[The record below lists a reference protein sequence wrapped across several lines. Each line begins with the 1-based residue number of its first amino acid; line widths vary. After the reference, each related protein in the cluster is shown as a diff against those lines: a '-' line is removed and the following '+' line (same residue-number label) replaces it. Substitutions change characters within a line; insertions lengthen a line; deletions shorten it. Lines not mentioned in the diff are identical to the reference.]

1 MAQKN
6 QAVKEEI
13 MESGLFKSQVYQD
26 ALKQLDI
33 AAGIMKLDPNILT
46 RLKYPKRALVVSVP
60 VRMDDGHIQVFMGYR
75 VQHNMTLGPG
85 KGGVRYH
92 PSVNLSETAALAML
106 MTLKCALFGL
116 PLGGAKGGIRCN
128 PNQMSR
134 GEKQRMTRR
143 YTMEIFNL
151 IGPDKDIPAPDI
163 GTDEQVMAWMMDTY
177 SQNVGFA
184 IPGSVTGKPLEIGG
198 SLGRTDATGKG
209 VVYAIMEAASHLN
222 MTLDKNISVAVQGFG
237 KVGAEA
243 ARKMDK
249 IGCRVVAVSDELGGI
264 YNKKGLNL
272 EALHKHLEE
281 KKPLSE
287 FKEAES
293 ITNAELLELKC
304 DILIPAAIESQITKN
319 NADRIKC
326 KIIAEGANSPTT
338 PEADQILFDKGIFI
352 IPDILANAGGVTV
365 SYFEWVQ
372 GLQKF
377 FWDEKEVSNRLWNIM
392 SESFKR
398 VIQVKN
404 EFKTTTRTAALIAAV
419 RHLSKAMLIRGFFP

>member
-1 MAQKN
+1 MAQKD

-85 KGGVRYH
+85 KGGIRYH

-404 EFKTTTRTAALIAAV
+404 EFKTTTRTAALIAAL

>member
-1 MAQKN
+1 
-6 QAVKEEI
+6 
-13 MESGLFKSQVYQD
+13 MEKKQNSITESHLFKSQLYQD
-26 ALKQLDI
+26 ALRQLDI
-33 AAGIMKLDPNILT
+33 AGEIMKLDPNVLI

-60 VRMDDGHIQVFMGYR
+60 VRMDDGHIHVFMGYR

-177 SQNVGFA
+177 SQNVGFS

-209 VVYAIMEAASHLN
+209 VAYVVMEAATHLN
-222 MTLDKNISVAVQGFG
+222 IKLDENISVVVQGFG
-237 KVGAEA
+237 KVGSEA
-243 ARKMDK
+243 ARKMHK
-249 IGCRVVAVSDELGGI
+249 IGCRIIAVSDELGGI
-264 YNKKGLNL
+264 YNKNGLNL
-272 EALHKHLEE
+272 DTLHKHLEE
-281 KKPLSE
+281 KKPLADFE
-287 FKEAES
+287 EADS

-304 DILIPAAIESQITKN
+304 DILIPAAIESQITKE

-326 KIIAEGANSPTT
+326 KMIAEGANSPTT
-338 PEADQILFDKGIFI
+338 PEADQILTDKGVFI

-392 SESFKR
+392 SDSFRR
-398 VIQVKN
+398 VVEVKK
-404 EFKTTTRTAALIAAV
+404 EYKSTMRTAAFIAAL

>member
-1 MAQKN
+1 
-6 QAVKEEI
+6 
-13 MESGLFKSQVYQD
+13 MEKKQNSITESQLFKSQLYQD

-33 AAGIMKLDPNILT
+33 AGGIMKLDPNVLI

-60 VRMDDGHIQVFMGYR
+60 VRMDDGHIHVFMGYR

-177 SQNVGFA
+177 SQNVGFS

-209 VVYAIMEAASHLN
+209 VAYVVMEAATHLN
-222 MTLDKNISVAVQGFG
+222 ITLDENISVAVQGFG
-237 KVGAEA
+237 KVGSEA
-243 ARKMDK
+243 ARKMHK
-249 IGCRVVAVSDELGGI
+249 IGCRIVAVSDELGGI
-264 YNKKGLNL
+264 HNKNGLNL
-272 EALHKHLEE
+272 DKLHKHLEE
-281 KKPLSE
+281 KKPLADFE
-287 FKEAES
+287 EADS

-304 DILIPAAIESQITKN
+304 DILIPAAIESQITKE

-338 PEADQILFDKGIFI
+338 PEADQILTDKGVFI

-392 SESFKR
+392 SDSFRR
-398 VIQVKN
+398 VVEVKK
-404 EFKTTTRTAALIAAV
+404 EYKTTMRSAALIAAL
-419 RHLSKAMLIRGFFP
+419 RHLSKAMLVRGFFP

>member
-1 MAQKN
+1 
-6 QAVKEEI
+6 
-13 MESGLFKSQVYQD
+13 MESKLFKSQLYQD
-26 ALKQLDI
+26 ALRQLDI
-33 AAGIMKLDPNILT
+33 AGEIMKLDPNILI

-60 VRMDDGHIQVFMGYR
+60 VRMDDGHINVFMGYR

-134 GEKQRMTRR
+134 GEIQRMTRR

-209 VVYAIMEAASHLN
+209 VVYAVMEAANHLN
-222 MTLDKNISVAVQGFG
+222 ITLDENISVVVQGFG
-237 KVGAEA
+237 KVGSEV
-243 ARKMDK
+243 ARKMHK
-249 IGCRVVAVSDELGGI
+249 IGCRIIAVSDELGGI
-264 YNKKGLNL
+264 YNKNGLNL
-272 EALHKHLEE
+272 DKLHKHLEE
-281 KKPLSE
+281 KKPLADFE
-287 FKEAES
+287 EADS

-304 DILIPAAIESQITKN
+304 DILIPAAIESQITKE

-338 PEADQILFDKGIFI
+338 PEADQILSDKGVFI

-392 SESFKR
+392 SDSFRR
-398 VIQVKN
+398 VVEVKK
-404 EFKTTTRTAALIAAV
+404 ECKTTMRTAALIAAL

>member
-1 MAQKN
+1 
-6 QAVKEEI
+6 
-13 MESGLFKSQVYQD
+13 MEKKQNSITESKLFKSQLYQD
-26 ALKQLDI
+26 ALRQLDI
-33 AAGIMKLDPNILT
+33 AGGIMKLDPNIMV

-209 VVYAIMEAASHLN
+209 VVYAVMEAATHLN
-222 MTLDKNISVAVQGFG
+222 ITLDENISVVVQGFG
-237 KVGAEA
+237 KVGSEA
-243 ARKMDK
+243 ARKMHK
-249 IGCRVVAVSDELGGI
+249 IGCRIIAVSDELGGI
-264 YNKKGLNL
+264 HNKNGLNL
-272 EALHKHLEE
+272 DKLHKHLEE
-281 KKPLSE
+281 KKPLADFE
-287 FKEAES
+287 EADS

-304 DILIPAAIESQITKN
+304 DILIPAAIESQITKE

-338 PEADQILFDKGIFI
+338 PEADQILSDKGVFI

-392 SESFKR
+392 SDSFRR
-398 VIQVKN
+398 VVEVKK
-404 EFKTTTRTAALIAAV
+404 EYKTTMRSAALIAAL

>member
-1 MAQKN
+1 
-6 QAVKEEI
+6 
-13 MESGLFKSQVYQD
+13 MEKKQNSITESKLFKSQLYQD
-26 ALKQLDI
+26 ALRQLDI
-33 AAGIMKLDPNILT
+33 ASEIMKLDPNILI

-60 VRMDDGHIQVFMGYR
+60 VRMDDGHIHVFMGYR

-209 VVYAIMEAASHLN
+209 VAYAVMEAANHLN
-222 MTLDKNISVAVQGFG
+222 ITLDENISVAVQGFG
-237 KVGAEA
+237 KVGSEA
-243 ARKMDK
+243 ARKMHK
-249 IGCRVVAVSDELGGI
+249 IGCRIIAVSDELGGI
-264 YNKKGLNL
+264 YNKNGLNL
-272 EALHKHLEE
+272 DKLHIHLEE
-281 KKPLSE
+281 KKPLADFE
-287 FKEAES
+287 EADS

-304 DILIPAAIESQITKN
+304 DILIPAAIESQITKE

-338 PEADQILFDKGIFI
+338 PEADQILSDKGVFI

-392 SESFKR
+392 SDSFRR
-398 VIQVKN
+398 VVEVKK
-404 EFKTTTRTAALIAAV
+404 EYKTTMRSAALIAAL

>member
-1 MAQKN
+1 
-6 QAVKEEI
+6 
-13 MESGLFKSQVYQD
+13 MEKKQNSITESNLFKSQLYQD
-26 ALKQLDI
+26 ALRQLDI
-33 AAGIMKLDPNILT
+33 AGGIMKLDPNILI

-60 VRMDDGHIQVFMGYR
+60 VRMDDGHIHVFMGYR

-177 SQNVGFA
+177 SQNVGFS

-198 SLGRTDATGKG
+198 TLGRTDATGKG
-209 VVYAIMEAASHLN
+209 VVYAVMEAASHLN
-222 MTLDKNISVAVQGFG
+222 IKLDENISVVVQGFG
-237 KVGAEA
+237 KVGSEA
-243 ARKMDK
+243 ARKMHK
-249 IGCRVVAVSDELGGI
+249 IGCRIIAVSDELGGI
-264 YNKKGLNL
+264 HNKNGLNL
-272 EALHKHLEE
+272 DKLHKHLEE
-281 KKPLSE
+281 KKPLADFE
-287 FKEAES
+287 EADS

-304 DILIPAAIESQITKN
+304 DILIPAAIESQITKE

-338 PEADQILFDKGIFI
+338 PEADQILSDKGVFI

-392 SESFKR
+392 SDSFRR
-398 VIQVKN
+398 VVEVKK
-404 EFKTTTRTAALIAAV
+404 EYKTTMRSAALIAAL

>member
-1 MAQKN
+1 
-6 QAVKEEI
+6 
-13 MESGLFKSQVYQD
+13 MEKKQNSITESHLFKSQLYQD
-26 ALKQLDI
+26 ALRQLDI
-33 AAGIMKLDPNILT
+33 AGEIMKLDPNVLI

-60 VRMDDGHIQVFMGYR
+60 VRMDDGHIHVFMGYR

-177 SQNVGFA
+177 SQNVGFS

-209 VVYAIMEAASHLN
+209 VAYVVMEAATHLN
-222 MTLDKNISVAVQGFG
+222 IKLDENISVVVQGFG
-237 KVGAEA
+237 KVGSEA
-243 ARKMDK
+243 ARKMHK
-249 IGCRVVAVSDELGGI
+249 IGCRIIAVSDELGGI
-264 YNKKGLNL
+264 YNKNGLNL
-272 EALHKHLEE
+272 DTLHKHLEE
-281 KKPLSE
+281 KKPLADFE
-287 FKEAES
+287 EADS

-304 DILIPAAIESQITKN
+304 DILIPAAIESQITKE

-326 KIIAEGANSPTT
+326 KMIAEGANSPTT
-338 PEADQILFDKGIFI
+338 PEADQILTDKGVFI

-392 SESFKR
+392 SDSFRR
-398 VIQVKN
+398 VVEVKK
-404 EFKTTTRTAALIAAV
+404 EYKTTMRTAALIAAL